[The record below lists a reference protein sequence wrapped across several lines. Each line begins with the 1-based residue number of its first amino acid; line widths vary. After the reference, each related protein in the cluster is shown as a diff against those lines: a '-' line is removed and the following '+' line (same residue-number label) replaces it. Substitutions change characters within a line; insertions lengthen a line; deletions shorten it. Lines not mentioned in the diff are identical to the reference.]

1 MVVVLQNDDES
12 NFRIVKFDV
21 GQLKE
26 YMGRYID
33 ASCRLCRREKQK
45 LFLKGTKC
53 FTEKCPVERRG
64 YPPGQHGQTRRQKI
78 SEYGVQ
84 LREKQKIRR
93 MYGLMEEQFRNYF
106 EKALRQTGR
115 TGETLVKMLER
126 RLDNVVYRLGFAP
139 SRKAA
144 RQLVGHGHLTVNNIS
159 VNIPSYLVKPGDVI
173 KIRDKSKKLDVIHAS
188 MKRVKDS
195 AMLPWLSLDKA
206 GMIGTF
212 LSVPE
217 RADVPLNANEQLIVE
232 LYSK

>member
-1 MVVVLQNDDES
+1 
-12 NFRIVKFDV
+12 
-21 GQLKE
+21 
-26 YMGRYID
+26 MGRYIE

-53 FTEKCPVERRG
+53 FTEKCPVERRA
-64 YPPGQHGQTRRQKI
+64 YAPGQHGQARRQKI

-93 MYGLMEEQFRNYF
+93 MYGLMEEQFRAYF

-115 TGETLVKMLER
+115 TGEILVKLLER
-126 RLDNVVYRLGFAP
+126 RLDNTVYRLGFAP

-144 RQLVGHGHLTVNNIS
+144 RQLVVHGHFLVNDRA
-159 VNIPSYLVKPGDVI
+159 VTIPSFLMNPGDI
-173 KIRDKSKKLDVIHAS
+173 IRVREKSKALDVIHS
-188 MKRVKDS
+188 SVKRMKDTT
-195 AMLPWLSLDKA
+195 MLPWLSLDK
-206 GMIGTF
+206 GTLTGTF
-212 LSVPE
+212 LNVPE

>member
-1 MVVVLQNDDES
+1 
-12 NFRIVKFDV
+12 
-21 GQLKE
+21 
-26 YMGRYID
+26 MGRYID
-33 ASCRLCRREKQK
+33 ANCRLCRREKQK

-64 YPPGQHGQTRRQKI
+64 YAPGQHGQSRRQKI

-93 MYGLMEEQFRNYF
+93 MYGLMERQFRNYF
-106 EKALRQTGR
+106 EKALNQTGR
-115 TGETLVKMLER
+115 TGETLVKLLER

-144 RQLVGHGHLTVNNIS
+144 RQLVGHGHLTVNNT
-159 VNIPSYLVKPGDVI
+159 VVTIPSYLVKPGDVI
-173 KIRDKSKKLDVIHAS
+173 QIREKSRKLDVIHSS
-188 MKRVKDS
+188 MKRMKDN

-206 GMIGTF
+206 SMTGTF
-212 LSVPE
+212 LNVPE

>member
-1 MVVVLQNDDES
+1 
-12 NFRIVKFDV
+12 
-21 GQLKE
+21 
-26 YMGRYID
+26 MGRYID

-53 FTEKCPVERRG
+53 FTEKCPVERRA
-64 YPPGQHGQTRRQKI
+64 YPPGQHGQSRRQKI

-115 TGETLVKMLER
+115 TGEILVKLLER
-126 RLDNVVYRLGFAP
+126 RVDNTVYRLGFAP

-144 RQLVGHGHLTVNNIS
+144 RQLVVHGHMLVNDQTVT
-159 VNIPSYLVKPGDVI
+159 IPSYLLSPGDII
-173 KIRDKSKKLDVIHAS
+173 KVREKSKKLDVIHAS
-188 MKRVKDS
+188 MKRMKDNT
-195 AMLPWLSLDKA
+195 MLPWLSLDKGA
-206 GMIGTF
+206 MAGTF
-212 LSVPE
+212 LNIPE

>member
-1 MVVVLQNDDES
+1 
-12 NFRIVKFDV
+12 
-21 GQLKE
+21 
-26 YMGRYID
+26 MGRYIEP
-33 ASCRLCRREKQK
+33 SCRLCRRERQK

-64 YPPGQHGQTRRQKI
+64 YPPGQHGQNRRQKI

-93 MYGLMEEQFRNYF
+93 MYGLMEEQFRSYF
-106 EKALRQTGR
+106 EKALRRTGR
-115 TGETLVKMLER
+115 TGETLVKMLEC

-144 RQLVGHGHLTVNNIS
+144 RQLVTHGHLMVNDTV
-159 VNIPSYLVKPGDVI
+159 VNIPSHLLRAGDVVR
-173 KIRDKSKKLDVIHAS
+173 IRDRSKKLDMIHSS
-188 MKRVKDS
+188 MKRMKDS

-206 GMIGTF
+206 AMSGTF
-212 LSVPE
+212 LSMPE
-217 RADVPLNANEQLIVE
+217 RADIPLNANEQLIVE

>member
-1 MVVVLQNDDES
+1 MA
-12 NFRIVKFDV
+12 
-21 GQLKE
+21 
-26 YMGRYID
+26 RYTD
-33 ASCRLCRREKQK
+33 PSCRLCRRERQK

-64 YPPGQHGQTRRQKI
+64 FPPGQHGQSRRTKI

-93 MYGLMEEQFRNYF
+93 SYGLMETQFRNTF
-106 EKALRQTGR
+106 ARALKQPGR
-115 TGETLVKMLER
+115 TGDTLVKLLER

-144 RQLVGHGHLTVNNIS
+144 RQMVVHGHFLVNS
-159 VNIPSYLVKPGDVI
+159 RPVDIPSYLLRAGDTVSV
-173 KIRDKSKKLDVIHAS
+173 RDKRKQLEAIHAS
-188 MKRVKDS
+188 MKRMKDN

-206 GMIGTF
+206 AMAGTF
-212 LSVPE
+212 LNIPE
-217 RADVPLNANEQLIVE
+217 RADIPLNADEQLVVE